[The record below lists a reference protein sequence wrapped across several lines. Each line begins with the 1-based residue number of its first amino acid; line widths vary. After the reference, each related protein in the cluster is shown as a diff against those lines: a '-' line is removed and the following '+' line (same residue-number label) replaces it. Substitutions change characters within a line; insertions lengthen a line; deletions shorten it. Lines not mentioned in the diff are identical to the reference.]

1 MRCPRLVLS
10 LSLLLLLGISHAF
23 RSPKSSSS
31 LVTVISRKPS
41 PSLYGYRDSIKGI
54 DVDEVVIGSLRQ
66 LPSPALVA
74 ITAICS
80 TLVVF
85 EVSKL
90 LVQSAFLTISTV
102 FALVMMALMTSTGSW
117 FLILLTLLMFST
129 LLIPDLSSILAV
141 DISYMVV
148 YFTVLTLMS
157 LSTTPAAPQ
166 RPPKIIDVSS
176 MTKEDDPSLEEQ
188 RRLRDF
194 DRRLKDRF

>member
-10 LSLLLLLGISHAF
+10 LSLLLLLGISQAL
-23 RSPKSSSS
+23 RPPRPPSP
-31 LVTVISRKPS
+31 LVISRKPS

-66 LPSPALVA
+66 VPSPVLVA
-74 ITAICS
+74 VTAISS
-80 TLVVF
+80 TLIVF

-90 LVQSAFLTISTV
+90 LEVEASLTVLGLFMVAFGTWI
-102 FALVMMALMTSTGSW
+102 GSL
-117 FLILLTLLMFST
+117 FLILLTITMFSM
-129 LLIPDLSSILAV
+129 LLVTKYAEIHLSWVVTAG
-141 DISYMVV
+141 ISYMVV
-148 YFTVLTLMS
+148 YFTVLTLLS
-157 LSTTPAAPQ
+157 LNTTPAAPQ
-166 RPPKIIDVSS
+166 RPPKIIDVSP